1 MKFSNK
7 IILLTNGIF
16 LLVILSHSIIRD
28 FHLEKQYTVDLRNRV
43 VGARLQ
49 KDGRL
54 PYNYYFKPAD
64 GLRYFDFQNLN
75 IDSSGASNATA
86 SPFFHQLLYPICD
99 LPQGTISKIWLRLQ
113 YIFLVCMI
121 FMISTLTGNTKEK
134 LLILNLGILFTTTE
148 AWKNLVKCGQ
158 LYLFVAFLIGCIIT
172 GLLSNKKSGIIL
184 AGICAVVF
192 IFTRPFGIIFLMP
205 FMIFYRKYIL
215 FLLVS
220 FSGMI
225 IYLLFVLN
233 SPYEKSLYSNYVSR
247 MKMHVQYHQFVLTN
261 PPGILNT
268 NIFFVKKFEGIDFED
283 VERQINEHPIKIY
296 SENGNIFLLY
306 YYLTHKKMSLAWL
319 FFLTASAILILS
331 VSFYFTS
338 KKYPMQRMQILLF
351 GFTIYMIVDLF
362 SPVTRHQYN
371 TVQWFPLV
379 LSGFLVL
386 PGWINKISLLLLAGL
401 MLNIVN
407 FSWLPMR
414 HTLGEFCWMAAMIL
428 LVFSPRLKQLA

>member
-7 IILLTNGIF
+7 IILLINGIF
-16 LLVILSHSIIRD
+16 LLVISTHSIVRD

-43 VGARLQ
+43 VGARLE

-54 PYNYYFKPAD
+54 PYNYYFRPAD
-64 GLRYFDFQNLN
+64 GLRYFDFQNQN

-99 LPQGTISKIWLRLQ
+99 LPQGTISKIWLYIQ
-113 YIFLVCMI
+113 YIFLACMI
-121 FMISTLTGNTKEK
+121 FMISTLTDNTREK

-148 AWKNLVKCGQ
+148 AWKNLIKCGQ
-158 LYLFVAFLIGCIIT
+158 LYLFVAFLIGCVIT
-172 GLLSNKKSGIIL
+172 GLLSHKRSGIVL
-184 AGICAVVF
+184 AGVCAVVF
-192 IFTRPFGIIFLMP
+192 ILTRPVGIVFLIP
-205 FMIFYRKYIL
+205 LTIFYRKYIL
-215 FLLVS
+215 FLTVA
-220 FSGMI
+220 FSGLV
-225 IYLLFVLN
+225 IYLIFVLS
-233 SPYEKSLYSNYVSR
+233 SPYEKSLYENYVSR
-247 MKMHVQYHQFVLTN
+247 MKMHVQYHQLVLTN
-261 PPGILNT
+261 PRGIPNT
-268 NIFFVKKFEGIDFED
+268 NTFFLKKFEGIDFENVD
-283 VERQINEHPIKIY
+283 RQINDHPIKIY

-319 FFLTASAILILS
+319 FFLTASVILILS
-331 VSFYFTS
+331 LSFYFTS
-338 KKYPMQRMQILLF
+338 RKYPIQQMQILLF
-351 GFTIYMIVDLF
+351 GFTLYMVVDLF

-379 LSGFLVL
+379 LGGFLIL

-401 MLNIVN
+401 VLNIVN

-428 LVFSPRLKQLA
+428 LAFSPRLKQLA

>member
-7 IILLTNGIF
+7 IIILINGIF
-16 LLVILSHSIIRD
+16 LLVILTHSIVRD

-43 VGARLQ
+43 VGARLE

-54 PYNYYFKPAD
+54 PYNYYFRPAD
-64 GLRYFDFQNLN
+64 GLRYFDFQNQN

-99 LPQGTISKIWLRLQ
+99 LPQGTISKIWLFLQ
-113 YIFLVCMI
+113 YIFLASMI

-134 LLILNLGILFTTTE
+134 LLIWNLGILFTITE

-172 GLLSNKKSGIIL
+172 GLLSNKKSGIVL

-192 IFTRPFGIIFLMP
+192 ILTRPFGIIFLIP
-205 FMIFYRKYIL
+205 FIIFYRKYIL
-215 FLLVS
+215 FLSVS
-220 FSGMI
+220 FSGML

-233 SPYEKSLYSNYVSR
+233 SPYEKSLYANYVSR
-247 MKMHVQYHQFVLTN
+247 MKMHVQYHQLVLTN
-261 PPGILNT
+261 PRGILNT
-268 NIFFVKKFEGIDFED
+268 NTFFLKKFEGIDFED
-283 VERQINEHPIKIY
+283 VDRQINEHPIKIY

-306 YYLTHKKMSLAWL
+306 YYLTHKKLSLAWL
-319 FFLTASAILILS
+319 FFLAASTILILC
-331 VSFYFTS
+331 VLFYFTS
-338 KKYPMQRMQILLF
+338 RKYPIQLMQMLLF
-351 GFTIYMIVDLF
+351 GFTIYMVVDLF

-379 LSGFLVL
+379 LSGSLVL
-386 PGWINKISLLLLAGL
+386 PGWTNKIFLLLLVGL

-414 HTLGEFCWMAAMIL
+414 HTLGEFCWLAGMVLII
-428 LVFSPRLKQLA
+428 FSPRLKQLA